1 MLDRKQMQLEEE
13 KDTRVQI
20 KNITEELLK
29 KLTDLNGEATD
40 DLSQPSIRESD
51 TSSAKD
57 EKDIHYKLS
66 KILNI
71 LNQKRETEEEQEK
84 EIVDLNELQIALANS
99 SQSHF

>member
-29 KLTDLNGEATD
+29 KFTDLNGEATD

-51 TSSAKD
+51 TSSAKY